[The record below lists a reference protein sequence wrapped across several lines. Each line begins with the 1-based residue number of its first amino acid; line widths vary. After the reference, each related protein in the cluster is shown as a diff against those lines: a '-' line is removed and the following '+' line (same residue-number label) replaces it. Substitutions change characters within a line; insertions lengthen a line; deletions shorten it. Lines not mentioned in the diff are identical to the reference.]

1 MAKPKLQIKTDR
13 PRLDQIL
20 ITAAEVIHAKGFH
33 ATSMDDI
40 AKAVGIT
47 KPGLYYH
54 LKSKEELLFKIMMF
68 TLDGYERRVVAP
80 ARDIIDPEARL
91 RFMITNHVLSIAE
104 NGQVLTI
111 ITEEMAG
118 LTATNLRLI
127 KERKRGFLNF
137 IRGTLEELKAAGRLR
152 DVDVTLAALGMQGMI
167 MWLSYWY
174 KANGR
179 VAKEEAARQYVEILL
194 NGLLRPG
201 VAKNGA
207 RRHPRGQ

>member
-1 MAKPKLQIKTDR
+1 
-13 PRLDQIL
+13 
-20 ITAAEVIHAKGFH
+20 
-33 ATSMDDI
+33 MDDI
-40 AKAVGIT
+40 AKAAGIT
-47 KPGLYYH
+47 KPGLYYY

-68 TLDGYERRVVAP
+68 TLDGYERRVVMP
-80 ARDIIDPEARL
+80 AREIADAEERL

-118 LTATNLRLI
+118 LTEENLRLI

-152 DVDVTLAALGMQGMI
+152 DVDVTLAAFGMQGMI

-174 KANGR
+174 KPNGP
-179 VAKEEAARQYVEILL
+179 VPKEEAARQYVEILL
-194 NGLLRPG
+194 NGLLRPA

-207 RRHPRGQ
+207 RRKPHKQ

>member
-127 KERKRGFLNF
+127 KERKRGFLDF

-179 VAKEEAARQYVEILL
+179 VAKEDAARQYVEILL
-194 NGLLRPG
+194 NGLLQPV